1 MKTTIK
7 HVPSGQVFCNRKE
20 AKQQMGHANYNRAVH
35 KNEILVVSTF
45 LPNSIII

>member
-20 AKQQMGHANYNRAVH
+20 AKQQMGHANFNRAVH
-35 KNEILVVSTF
+35 NNEILVVSTF